1 MNLVKVGYSMVFV
14 VALALILLTV
24 PASAQMSEP
33 TSNTTEDG
41 NQSVGICVIG
51 VESPCNDEKFEV
63 PDRPVVDSETPA
75 RPSVEENEPYY
86 RNGTDERPPAPTEC
100 VPGPATMCDHHLID
114 PLPPAPTECVPGP
127 ATMCDHHLK
136 NQSNNG
142 EIHCIRAP
150 CELPPTHDIIAYGM
164 VEEPI
169 TDEAMTEQ
177 NTFESI
183 TGFFKTVFSKF
194 F

>member
-33 TSNTTEDG
+33 ASNTTEDG

-86 RNGTDERPPAPTEC
+86 RNGTDER
-100 VPGPATMCDHHLID
+100 
-114 PLPPAPTECVPGP
+114 PPAPTECVPGP